1 MDKLG
6 RLSYHGAPGERSLG
20 AIFLLSAASLALEV
34 ALTRVFSVV
43 EWYHFAFMSV
53 SVALLGFGA
62 SGSILARWP
71 GIWRRSLPDLLT
83 TLAVAFSASVLG
95 SYLVFNHLPFDSFRI
110 AWERV
115 QLLYLAIYYLALA
128 TPFLFTGLA
137 VGAALSVKPRAAGRI
152 YFFNLV
158 GSGLGPLLALAAIP
172 YLGGEGTVILT
183 AAVGLAAALAS
194 DRRVRWRTGLIGAGI
209 VILIVLALAPP
220 PLFYLRLSPYKNL
233 STLLRFPE
241 TRVLRSGWNAFS
253 RVDVLESPQIH
264 SAPGLSLA
272 FPETLP
278 PQLGI
283 VVDGDNLSP
292 ITQVGPEGWD
302 GLEFLD
308 HLPGAIAYY
317 GWEPGRVAVI
327 EPGGGL
333 DVLLALR
340 NDAQQVVAVEGNP
353 LVIDAVRAFS
363 QFDGDLYRHPR
374 VQVVEERGRTYL
386 HRSRGNYDRI
396 HLSLSTGFKAVTSG
410 SYSLSEA
417 YLYTVEAMEDAL
429 AHLSPDG
436 ALVMTRWL
444 QFPPSES
451 LRTAALVAA
460 ALRREGVARPQDH
473 VIAIRDL
480 RTMTILVRGRPH
492 TQAEIE
498 AAQDFCRQYRF
509 DLVWLP
515 GMTEEE
521 ANHYY
526 VLDEPQYHRLVSGLL
541 ESTNPEAFYDD
552 YAYDVRPTTDDRPFF
567 FHFFKWEQVPT
578 ILATFGRVWQPFGG
592 SGYLVLFILLG
603 LAVASSAALI
613 LLPISTLGLRAEAGG
628 LRWRSLSYFGFLGIG
643 YLFVEIPLM
652 QRFILFAG
660 HPVYAFSVVLFAL
673 LIFSGAGSL
682 ASHRLPWN
690 WTLAAVGAAGFLY
703 LWGVPL
709 LFEAFLGSP
718 LAVRLILSVIA
729 LAPLGFLM
737 GVPFPRGIRALGE
750 RAPALVPWAWGINGC
765 ASVVGSIVAMMLS
778 ISFGFSWVVV
788 AGGVAYWA
796 ALAVFWPLIGAEG

>member
-1 MDKLG
+1 
-6 RLSYHGAPGERSLG
+6 LG
-20 AIFLLSAASLALEV
+20 AILLLSSASLALEV
-34 ALTRVFSVV
+34 TLTRIFSVV

-71 GIWRRSLPDLLT
+71 RIRQRSLPDLLAI
-83 TLAVAFSASVLG
+83 LSVAFSLSVLG
-95 SYLVFNHLPFDSFRI
+95 SYLIINHLPFDSFRI
-110 AWERV
+110 AWERI

-137 VGAALSVKPRAAGRI
+137 VGAALADRPGEAGRI
-152 YFFNLV
+152 YFFNLA
-158 GSGLGPLLALAAIP
+158 GSGMGPLLALGAIP
-172 YLGGEGTVILT
+172 YLGGEGTVIL
-183 AAVGLAAALAS
+183 AAALGLAAALAANL
-194 DRRVRWRTGLIGAGI
+194 RARWRTGLIGAGM
-209 VILIVLALAPP
+209 VILIVLALRFPSP
-220 PLFYLRLSPYKNL
+220 FYLRLSPYKNL

-241 TRVLRSGWNAFS
+241 TKVLRSGWNAFS

-272 FPETLP
+272 YPETPP
-278 PQLGI
+278 PQLGV

-292 ITQVGPEGWD
+292 ITQVGPEGFE
-302 GLEFLD
+302 GLHFLD
-308 HLPGAIAYY
+308 YLPGAIAYH

-340 NDAQQVVAVEGNP
+340 NDARQVVAVEGNP
-353 LVIDAVRAFS
+353 LVVEAVRAHH

-374 VQVVEERGRTYL
+374 VLVIEERGRTFL
-386 HRSRGNYDRI
+386 HRPSDTYDRV
-396 HLSLSTGFKAVTSG
+396 HLSLSDGFKSVTSG

-417 YLYTVEAMEDAL
+417 YLYTVESMGDAL
-429 AHLSPDG
+429 AHLNPDG
-436 ALVMTRWL
+436 VLVVTRWL
-444 QFPPSES
+444 QLPLSES
-451 LRTAALVAA
+451 LRTVALVAT
-460 ALRREGVARPQDH
+460 ALRMEGVARPQDH

-492 TQAEIE
+492 TQAELDS
-498 AAQDFCRQYRF
+498 ARDFCRRYRF

-515 GMTEEE
+515 EMAEEE

-526 VLDEPQYHRLVSGLL
+526 ALEEPQYHQLVRDLL
-541 ESTNPEAFYDD
+541 QDESPQAFYDD

-578 ILATFGRVWQPFGG
+578 ILATFGKVWQPFGG

-603 LAVASSAALI
+603 LALASSSALI
-613 LLPISTLGLRAEAGG
+613 LLPLSALGLSGETGG
-628 LRWRSLSYFGFLGIG
+628 LRWRSLSYFSLLGIG

-673 LIFSGAGSL
+673 LVFSAVGSL
-682 ASHRLPWN
+682 ASHRLPWR
-690 WTLAAVGAAGFLY
+690 WALAAVGMAGFLY

-709 LFEAFLGSP
+709 LIDAFLGSP
-718 LAVRLILSVIA
+718 LWFRLILSVIT

-737 GVPFPRGIRALGE
+737 GVPFPRGIHALGDE
-750 RAPALVPWAWGINGC
+750 APALVPWAWGVNGC
-765 ASVVGSIVAMMLS
+765 ASVVGSILSVMLS
-778 ISFGFSWVVV
+778 ISFGFSWVVTV
-788 AGGVAYWA
+788 GGVAYLA
-796 ALAVFWPLIGAEG
+796 ALAVFWPLIGAERRG